1 MDTDKSVQQG
11 VQQSVGTHVQAQ
23 SAGTHVQQ
31 RVQGTVQAQ
40 IDNKGFGMEVR
51 VAILEERTKRMD
63 EDFKELTRE
72 VQVGFANIQKLM
84 SRNPVKDFISEH
96 WMKLLIFAAMLLG
109 KPAAEILKMLAPLI
123 KGVSG

>member
-1 MDTDKSVQQG
+1 MDTDKSVQEI
-11 VQQSVGTHVQAQ
+11 VQAQ
-23 SAGTHVQQ
+23 TDG
-31 RVQGTVQAQ
+31 
-40 IDNKGFGMEVR
+40 KGFGMEVR

-84 SRNPVKDFISEH
+84 ARNPVKDFISEH
-96 WMKLLIFAAMLLG
+96 WKMLLIFAAMLLG
-109 KPAAEILKMLAPLI
+109 KPAADILKVLEPLI

>member
-1 MDTDKSVQQG
+1 MDTDKSVQQS
-11 VQQSVGTHVQAQ
+11 VQEIVQAQ
-23 SAGTHVQQ
+23 TDG
-31 RVQGTVQAQ
+31 
-40 IDNKGFGMEVR
+40 KGFGMEVR

-72 VQVGFANIQKLM
+72 VQVGFENIQKLM

-96 WMKLLIFAAMLLG
+96 WKTLLIFAAMLLG
-109 KPAAEILKMLAPLI
+109 KPAADILKMLEPLI

>member
-1 MDTDKSVQQG
+1 MDTDKL
-11 VQQSVGTHVQAQ
+11 
-23 SAGTHVQQ
+23 
-31 RVQGTVQAQ
+31 VQGTVQAHTEG
-40 IDNKGFGMEVR
+40 KGSGMGMEVR

-72 VQVGFANIQKLM
+72 VQVGFENIQKLM

-109 KPAAEILKMLAPLI
+109 KPAADILKMLEPLI
-123 KGVSG
+123 KGASG

>member
-1 MDTDKSVQQG
+1 MATDKSVQA
-11 VQQSVGTHVQAQ
+11 TVQA
-23 SAGTHVQQ
+23 
-31 RVQGTVQAQ
+31 TVQAQ
-40 IDNKGFGMEVR
+40 TDDKGFGMEVR

-72 VQVGFANIQKLM
+72 VQVGFKNIQTLM

-109 KPAAEILKMLAPLI
+109 KPAAEILTMLEPLI

>member
-1 MDTDKSVQQG
+1 MDTDKSVQAT
-11 VQQSVGTHVQAQ
+11 VQETVQETVQA
-23 SAGTHVQQ
+23 
-31 RVQGTVQAQ
+31 TVQAQ
-40 IDNKGFGMEVR
+40 TDDKGFSMEVR

-63 EDFKELTRE
+63 EDFKELTQE
-72 VQVGFANIQKLM
+72 VQIGFENIQKLM

-123 KGVSG
+123 KGIS

>member
-1 MDTDKSVQQG
+1 MDTDKSVQEI
-11 VQQSVGTHVQAQ
+11 VQAQ
-23 SAGTHVQQ
+23 T
-31 RVQGTVQAQ
+31 
-40 IDNKGFGMEVR
+40 DDKGFGMEVR

-63 EDFKELTRE
+63 EDFKNLTRE
-72 VQVGFANIQKLM
+72 VQVGFENIQALM

-109 KPAAEILKMLAPLI
+109 QQAADILKVLAPLI

>member
-1 MDTDKSVQQG
+1 MDTDKSVQ
-11 VQQSVGTHVQAQ
+11 A
-23 SAGTHVQQ
+23 
-31 RVQGTVQAQ
+31 TVQATVQ
-40 IDNKGFGMEVR
+40 ALTDDKGFGIEVR
-51 VAILEERTKRMD
+51 VALLEERTKRMD

-96 WMKLLIFAAMLLG
+96 WKTLLVFAAMLLG
-109 KPAAEILKMLAPLI
+109 KPAAEILKMLEPLI

>member
-1 MDTDKSVQQG
+1 MDTDKSVQEI
-11 VQQSVGTHVQAQ
+11 VQAQ
-23 SAGTHVQQ
+23 T
-31 RVQGTVQAQ
+31 
-40 IDNKGFGMEVR
+40 DDKGFGMEVR

-96 WMKLLIFAAMLLG
+96 WKALLIFAAMLLG
-109 KPAAEILKMLAPLI
+109 KPAADILKVLEPLI

>member
-1 MDTDKSVQQG
+1 MDTDKSVQQS
-11 VQQSVGTHVQAQ
+11 VQKIVQTQ
-23 SAGTHVQQ
+23 T
-31 RVQGTVQAQ
+31 
-40 IDNKGFGMEVR
+40 DDKGSGMEVR

-72 VQVGFANIQKLM
+72 VRVGFENIQELM

-109 KPAAEILKMLAPLI
+109 KPAADILKILAPLI

>member
-1 MDTDKSVQQG
+1 MDTDKSVQQS
-11 VQQSVGTHVQAQ
+11 VQEIVQA
-23 SAGTHVQQ
+23 
-31 RVQGTVQAQ
+31 TVQAQ
-40 IDNKGFGMEVR
+40 DGKGVGMEVR

-84 SRNPVKDFISEH
+84 SRNPVSDFISEH

-109 KPAAEILKMLAPLI
+109 KPAAEILKMLEPLI